1 MKGVD
6 VEKQE
11 LKGASDCKKWSRFA
25 TPITQADLLKKI
37 DGADQELLGK
47 AQDGRFLHG
56 MTGQLAKLLHHYSTM
71 QLQVKNT
78 HSYTCMHL
86 QVTAASPRM

>member
-1 MKGVD
+1 MLRNKNWKVPVIVRNEAGL
-6 VEKQE
+6 QH
-11 LKGASDCKKWSRFA
+11 
-25 TPITQADLLKKI
+25 PITQADLLKKI

-56 MTGQLAKLLHHYSTM
+56 MTGQLAKLLHRYSTM

-86 QVTAASPRM
+86 QVSAASPRM